1 MAVVKSDSE
10 FTEETDFRAEPRRW
24 VQRGTGPWVTVDSSA
39 VPRRFPWGS
48 EERAESHPTPPCW
61 CL

>member
-10 FTEETDFRAEPRRW
+10 FTEETDFRAEPRQW

-39 VPRRFPWGS
+39 VPRRFPWG
-48 EERAESHPTPPCW
+48 
-61 CL
+61 